1 MVRPDRTY
9 TRRVETQAYVMD
21 ITTVTNRMNVKGTC
35 RKPDVP
41 FIKLLLFLLMYG
53 SNMFYF

>member
-9 TRRVETQAYVMD
+9 TRKVEAQAYVMD

-35 RKPDVP
+35 RKLDVP
-41 FIKLLLFLLMYG
+41 FIKLYYFYKKYG
-53 SNMFYF
+53 SNMFHF